1 MCWMEFLPKFNSR
14 NKFRNKFRTLVDIT
28 KDNIYMLMISETKMD
43 DRFSTPYGLGRSSNG
58 GEIFIYV
65 REDIA
70 TK

>member
-1 MCWMEFLPKFNSR
+1 
-14 NKFRNKFRTLVDIT
+14 
-28 KDNIYMLMISETKMD
+28 MLMISETKMD

-70 TK
+70 AK